1 MLCMGKGATANETPL
16 LQNKEKGG
24 MIDTES
30 GRGRPNCMI
39 CRTECKRVYSHALSL
54 SLRAYVIYVEV

>member
-1 MLCMGKGATANETPL
+1 MGPGATANETPL

-24 MIDTES
+24 MIDTEES

-39 CRTECKRVYSHALSL
+39 RRTECKRVYSHALSL
-54 SLRAYVIYVEV
+54 SLYGIYVEV